1 MFEQEP
7 LTVWFVLGAV
17 AVELG
22 GMQNLSSVV
31 KDDADSNK
39 IGPNRNAE
47 FRELPEKCMRGLT
60 NELHVP
66 Q

>member
-1 MFEQEP
+1 LLEQEP
-7 LTVWFVLGAV
+7 LTVWFVLGTA
-17 AVELG
+17 AIELG

-31 KDDADSNK
+31 KDDADLNK
-39 IGPNRNAE
+39 IWPNRNCE

-66 Q
+66 E